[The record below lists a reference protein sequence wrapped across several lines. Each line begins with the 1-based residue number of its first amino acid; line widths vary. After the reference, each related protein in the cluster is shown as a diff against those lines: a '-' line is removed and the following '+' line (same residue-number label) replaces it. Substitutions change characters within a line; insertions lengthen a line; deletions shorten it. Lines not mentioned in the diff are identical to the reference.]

1 MDISERDRDVKQRV
15 RLNTSA
21 CVSSGDRNA
30 EATSDFSAFFKCEGK
45 LLELRDG
52 VSFSF
57 LFFCQILFDQFLVGF
72 DHLGVVSDT
81 EGELVFIIDFLK
93 RNFLSLL
100 LVLRIDNVELKG
112 NFQES
117 IIWLDDNFL
126 YCSSSVVVL
135 RNSSFGDFYWDDN
148 CENGVLPDELLIS
161 LGHLHF
167 NLAINL

>member
-45 LLELRDG
+45 LLELS
-52 VSFSF
+52 VSFPF

-93 RNFLSLL
+93 RNLLSLL

-126 YCSSSVVVL
+126 YCSSSVIVL
-135 RNSSFGDFYWDDN
+135 GNSSFGDFCWDDN
-148 CENGVLPDELLIS
+148 CENGVFPDVLLVS
-161 LGHLHF
+161 FGHLHF
-167 NLAINL
+167 NLAIDL